1 MSTGWRR
8 VKAAA
13 PGSAIAGWPAL
24 LAVSLAAVACNPSP
38 TDGTAGGIKR
48 LSIATGGTGGVY
60 YPYGGGIAKII
71 SESIEGVEAT
81 AEATAASVDNLKFLR
96 DGRSDIAFTMA
107 DTAIDAAQAQG
118 PFAEFGSVPSRTL
131 AVLYSNY
138 LHLVTHAG
146 TGIRTVA
153 DLKGR
158 VVSTGAAGSGTE
170 VVAFRVLEA
179 LGLSPKS
186 DLRTQALGASQSVDA
201 LKDGKVDAFFF
212 TGGLPTAAILDLA
225 NSPGLTARL
234 IPTDEAVPN
243 LRRRYGEA
251 LYYPVT
257 IPKTVYN
264 TDEDV
269 QVVGIANLLVVSES
283 MPEPLAYDITRVLFE
298 KQAEL
303 IAIHPQARDL
313 SLATAVQG
321 SPVPFHP
328 GAIRYYTEKNAWTP

>member
-1 MSTGWRR
+1 MRLMSSNSLRGRR
-8 VKAAA
+8 AGQRRAAGLVLA
-13 PGSAIAGWPAL
+13 VCAAIA
-24 LAVSLAAVACNPSP
+24 ACNPAP
-38 TDGTAGGIKR
+38 NGGGAGEIKR

-71 SESIEGVEAT
+71 SESIDGVEAT

-107 DTAIDAAQAQG
+107 DTAVDAAEANG
-118 PFAEFGSVPSRTL
+118 LFKEFGKVPSRTL
-131 AVLYSNY
+131 AVLYTNY
-138 LHLVTHAG
+138 LHLVTH
-146 TGIRTVA
+146 TGSGITSIA

-158 VVSTGAAGSGTE
+158 VASTGAAGSGTE
-170 VVAFRVLEA
+170 VVAFRALEA
-179 LGLSPKS
+179 LGLNPKA
-186 DLRTQALGASQSVDA
+186 DLRTQALGAAQSVDA

-225 NSPGLTARL
+225 NSPGITAKL
-234 IPTDEAVPN
+234 IRSDDALPG
-243 LRRRYGEA
+243 LRAKYGES
-251 LYYPVT
+251 LYYPVV
-257 IPKTVYN
+257 IPKTVYG
-264 TDEDV
+264 TDADV
-269 QVVGIANLLVVSES
+269 QVVGIANLLVVSETMS
-283 MPEPLAYDITRVLFE
+283 EPLAYDITRLLFE

-328 GAIRYYTEKNAWTP
+328 GAIRYYTEQNAWKP